1 MRPQTNATST
11 KSRREELVKKF
22 RESGLPA
29 AHFAR
34 ECGIN
39 ESTFSNWVRG
49 QCGYNQDRL
58 RKQQAKIPEIL
69 RLFDE
74 GKTVNAIVPLVKVGR
89 HQVRKILQAAGK
101 VEAKQL
107 NSKTIQ
113 LEEKVHVLRTMC
125 KEGLTVSVA
134 AERFGIERKK
144 LQAWVKTA
152 IDTHVPIRMRI
163 CGKVG
168 ETGVLFPLYAGAGIV
183 EKE

>member
-1 MRPQTNATST
+1 MRPETNNTST

-22 RESGLPA
+22 GESGLPA
-29 AHFAR
+29 SHFAR
-34 ECGIN
+34 EYGIN

-49 QCGYNQDRL
+49 QCGYNQERL
-58 RKQQAKIPEIL
+58 MRQQAKIPEIL

-89 HQVRKILQAAGK
+89 HQVRKILQSAGR
-101 VEAKQL
+101 VEAKPL

-113 LEEKVHVLRTMC
+113 LEEKIHVLRTMC
-125 KEGLTVSVA
+125 EEGLSIPMAVS
-134 AERFGIERKK
+134 RFGIEHKK
-144 LQAWVKTA
+144 LRAWVKTA

-168 ETGVLFPLYAGAGIV
+168 E
-183 EKE
+183 

>member
-1 MRPQTNATST
+1 MRPETNATST

-22 RESGLPA
+22 GESGLPA
-29 AHFAR
+29 SEFAR
-34 ECGIN
+34 EYGIN

-49 QCGYNQDRL
+49 QCGYNQERL

-89 HQVRKILQAAGK
+89 HQVRKILQTAGRI
-101 VEAKQL
+101 EAKPL

-113 LEEKVHVLRTMC
+113 LDEKIHVLRTMC
-125 KEGLTVSVA
+125 EEGLSIPMAVSQ
-134 AERFGIERKK
+134 FGIEHKK
-144 LQAWVKTA
+144 LWSWVKTA

-163 CGKVG
+163 CGKAG
-168 ETGVLFPLYAGAGIV
+168 E
-183 EKE
+183 